1 MNRFSSFPVATPGR
15 RADEMTKHS
24 SRSSLVENVSPCLRI
39 VRIHSSR
46 IQVASSFSS
55 LLFSFSLFTYR
66 DNERVQLHRA
76 VIGRF
81 YL

>member
-24 SRSSLVENVSPCLRI
+24 SRSSLVETRPCLRI

-66 DNERVQLHRA
+66 DNERVQLHQA